1 MRVHGHQ
8 PQRLAVL
15 TWAGGTKRAD
25 AGWRIGRL

>member
-15 TWAGGTKRAD
+15 TWAGGTKRAG